1 MNIRKAAQEK
11 GHTVI
16 GKLRRIAD
24 YVDRSMIDD
33 EEIGRCHIWIDEAG
47 NEYWIDVKWKRLCIV
62 TFDGGVI

>member
-16 GKLRRIAD
+16 GKLRRIRD
-24 YVDRSMIDD
+24 YVDYSSVDNEEVGRNRVWIDD
-33 EEIGRCHIWIDEAG
+33 AD
-47 NEYWIDVKWKRLCIV
+47 NEYWIDVKRGDLCIV

>member
-16 GKLRRIAD
+16 GKLRRIHD
-24 YVDRSMIDD
+24 YVDYSSFDNEEVGRSRVWIDD
-33 EEIGRCHIWIDEAG
+33 AE
-47 NEYWIDVKWKRLCIV
+47 NEYWIDVKRGGLCIV